1 MKNFSTKL
9 MLLGLTLIATAIY
22 LNLNPVI
29 NLHDFEWYAV
39 IAGFIISILGFFVK
53 D

>member
-9 MLLGLTLIATAIY
+9 MLLGITLISTAIY
-22 LNLNPVI
+22 LNLDPVI
-29 NLHDFEWYAV
+29 NLHDFELYAV